1 MIPIRLQ
8 LEGIYSYQQPQDID
22 FEHLGKAELFG
33 IFGATGSG
41 KSSILEAIGYAI
53 YNKTERLP
61 TAGRN
66 YNMMNLKSNRLR
78 IDFECRA
85 GKEHATRYRFVVEG
99 KRRAKKF
106 DDVPKPERSTYRLEG
121 GGWVPTDESPEDII
135 GLSYEN
141 FQRCIIIPQ
150 GKFEDFLTLG
160 PADRSSMLQELF
172 HLDKFDL
179 KDPLSSL
186 ITRNNLHIGHT
197 QGSLA
202 TFAQVTPEA
211 LEENR
216 QAMRQLETEAKAS
229 ESLLRQ
235 QQRDL
240 DALEQLRELFTRRDE
255 VRKRHEQLM
264 AERPA
269 HEARKQRLD
278 RYQLAQVTFATAF
291 NEFDRTAKTLSDTE
305 RLVQQKQDALAAVEA
320 ELAKK
325 EKTFADTDKL
335 FQTREQWLRKADE
348 LTSILSIRELQEV
361 INNRMER
368 VANGRK
374 RIEEAARQQ
383 LTHQQDLQ
391 NHELRLTQLEAQRPD
406 LHRIMAA
413 REWFRELA
421 SLEEQVGREQ
431 KTRARLLD
439 QIEAGRESK
448 LLIAQKIGIDL
459 LHHELPVARLLEK
472 IEEQERD
479 LLLRKETADQIRL
492 QEELQHKLRQLAGS
506 LSPGDPCPLCG
517 STEHEAI
524 THNRLESDRLADLR
538 SDLQKI
544 EKHLGEIKEFRPQLE
559 RLRDDAKTL
568 GQELKEADQAIALKK
583 EAIDRHKAA
592 FVWPEFEQEGLATIE
607 QTLAEGQKMD
617 QDIAL
622 CKRERQASSD
632 QLRQAQA
639 QLEKYRPELESLQ
652 DQLSQA
658 RGSFQAAVQ
667 NLKLLEAET
676 ELRRDPAQ
684 IQREISALKNDYNEI
699 GLLHQTLQREVE
711 ERKGRLA
718 SLKGELSTLQ
728 GQRKDQ
734 AAEVARLSKKLD
746 QLLEASTFET
756 REQVRDIL
764 ALALDLESEKD
775 EIRRF
780 EREETQVLTSLQ
792 DLEAQVQG
800 RSFDLAAFSN
810 LQEEIASQETRLQ
823 VIRQQIG
830 GKQELGQ
837 RLEAD
842 LAAKQALASQLEA
855 LSRRADNLRL
865 LEGLFRGSGFVN
877 YISTVYLQNLC
888 AAANERFRRLTAN
901 ALSLEID
908 AENNFLV
915 RDNLNGGHLRSVK
928 TLSGG
933 QTFQA
938 ALCLALS
945 LSDQVQRQAEA
956 PQNFFFLDEGFGT
969 QDKHS
974 LRTIF
979 QTLKSLRQ
987 ERRIVGVISHVEEL
1001 QQEIDTYLHIVNDP
1015 ERGSQVQRSWA

>member
-1 MIPIRLQ
+1 MIPIRLK

-41 KSSILEAIGYAI
+41 KSSILEAVGYAI

-78 IDFECRA
+78 IDFECWA

-106 DDVPKPERSTYRLEG
+106 EDVPKPERNTYRQDA
-121 GGWVPTDESPEDII
+121 GGWVPTEETPEDII
-135 GLSYEN
+135 GLTYEN
-141 FQRCIIIPQ
+141 FQRCVIIPQ

-160 PADRSSMLQELF
+160 PSDRSAMLQELF

-179 KDPLSSL
+179 KDSLSSL
-186 ITRNNLHIGHT
+186 ITRNNLAIEHT

-216 QAMRQLETEAKAS
+216 QAMRQLEAEAKTG
-229 ESLLRQ
+229 ENTLRQ
-235 QQRDL
+235 QQKE
-240 DALEQLRELFTRRDE
+240 LELLQQLRELFDRRDQ
-255 VRKRHEQLM
+255 VRNRHQQLM
-264 AERPA
+264 AQRPG
-269 HEARKQRLD
+269 HEARKLRLD
-278 RYQLAQVTFATAF
+278 RYQLAQVTFATPFA
-291 NEFDRTAKTLSDTE
+291 EFDRMARTLADTE
-305 RLVQQKQDALAAVEA
+305 RLVQQKQDALTAVEI

-325 EKTFADTDKL
+325 EKTFADTDQH
-335 FQTREQWLRKADE
+335 FQTREQWLRRAEE
-348 LTSILSIRELQEV
+348 LAGILNIKELQEV
-361 INNRMER
+361 INNRQER

-374 RIEEAARQQ
+374 RIEEASQQQ
-383 LTHQQDLQ
+383 LRHQQDLQ
-391 NHELRLTQLEAQRPD
+391 QHDLHLQQLETQRPD
-406 LHRIMAA
+406 LHRLMAA

-421 SLEEQVGREQ
+421 NLEEHLAREQ
-431 KTRARLLD
+431 KSRTRLLD
-439 QIEAGRESK
+439 QIEAGKESK
-448 LLIAQKIGIDL
+448 LLIARKIGIDL

-479 LLLRKETADQIRL
+479 LLQRKESADQTRL
-492 QEELQHKLRQLAGS
+492 QEELQHKLRQLAGT
-506 LSPGDPCPLCG
+506 LAPGEPCPLCG
-517 STEHEAI
+517 STEHEAVV
-524 THNRLESDRLADLR
+524 HNRLESDRLADLR
-538 SDLQKI
+538 SDLQRI

-583 EAIDRHKAA
+583 ESLDRHKAA
-592 FVWPEFEQEGLATIE
+592 FVWPDFEQEGMAKIEESLAT
-607 QTLAEGQKMD
+607 GQKMD
-617 QDIAL
+617 QEIARY
-622 CKRERQASSD
+622 KRERQTSSD
-632 QLRQAQA
+632 QLRQAQT

-658 RGSFQAAVQ
+658 KGSFQAAVQ
-667 NLKLLEAET
+667 NLKLLDADAEIQ
-676 ELRRDPAQ
+676 RDAGS
-684 IQREISALKNDYNEI
+684 IQREISTLKSDYDNI

-711 ERKGRLA
+711 ERKSRLA

-734 AAEVARLSKKLD
+734 AAEGARLSKKLD
-746 QLLEASTFET
+746 QLLESSAFDT
-756 REQVRDIL
+756 REAVRDIL
-764 ALALDLESEKD
+764 SLALDLEAEKD

-780 EREETQVLTSLQ
+780 EREETQALTTLQ

-800 RSFDLAAFSN
+800 RNFDLAAFSQ
-810 LQEEIASQETRLQ
+810 LQEEIARQEARLQ
-823 VIRQQIG
+823 SLRQQIG
-830 GKQELGQ
+830 GKQEFGQ

-842 LAAKQALASQLEA
+842 LAAKQALANQLNTLA
-855 LSRRADNLRL
+855 RRADNLKL
-865 LEGLFRGSGFVN
+865 MDGLFRGSGFVN

-888 AAANERFRRLTAN
+888 ATANERFRRLTAN

-915 RDNLNGGHLRSVK
+915 RDNLNGGYLRSVK

-1015 ERGSQVQRSWA
+1015 DQGSLVHRSWA